1 MQNPYSQAD
10 SIIRHNETVVAILL
24 VDNSDTK
31 RTQHEDDK
39 EFYKVISRDEIA
51 GKYNKSYEYNKEEPA
66 LQSRDNFYDRRTSTK
81 FFAPFFFSSFFSEKD
96 KGRKSSDQVLVLV
109 SIVILLVDRKKGGA
123 REHENRF

>member
-31 RTQHEDDK
+31 RTQHED
-39 EFYKVISRDEIA
+39 
-51 GKYNKSYEYNKEEPA
+51 
-66 LQSRDNFYDRRTSTK
+66 
-81 FFAPFFFSSFFSEKD
+81 EKD